1 MSLIL
6 SMYSLS
12 QIHLA
17 YCLLTYAEIVKFH
30 NPSLALMNL
39 HNGSDKINN
48 NRTAKATSAIPIAG
62 ILVAAALLLGLLSVI
77 GGETAIAQQNMT
89 GTNATAANATAANA
103 TAANA
108 TAANATAANAT
119 AANATGA
126 TTGNQTAAG
135 NQTGTSATT
144 GGNNTAGTAGGGGTT
159 AGGLTAGQGEGSGG
173 GAASY

>member
-6 SMYSLS
+6 SMYSLP

-30 NPSLALMNL
+30 KPSLALMNL

-108 TAANATAANAT
+108 TAANATAANA
-119 AANATGA
+119 
-126 TTGNQTAAG
+126 
-135 NQTGTSATT
+135 
-144 GGNNTAGTAGGGGTT
+144 GTAGGGGTT

>member
-39 HNGSDKINN
+39 HNRSDKINN

-89 GTNATAANATAANA
+89 GTNATAV
-103 TAANA
+103 
-108 TAANATAANAT
+108 NATAANAT

-135 NQTGTSATT
+135 NQTGT
-144 GGNNTAGTAGGGGTT
+144 AGGGGTT

>member
-6 SMYSLS
+6 SMYILS

-48 NRTAKATSAIPIAG
+48 NRTAKATSAIPIVG

-119 AANATGA
+119 AANAT
-126 TTGNQTAAG
+126 AA
-135 NQTGTSATT
+135 NASATT